1 MLTIFRFIFGAL
13 VALKT
18 LQLTARASISTE
30 GGIDLSDQAF
40 LALPLGATVLVCVGF
55 FVLGKGIRL
64 AALAILSGFLVF
76 VFAFDFYNHHTYLI
90 ITICAIF
97 ALGVSVP
104 QLLKIQLTIVY
115 AFAALTKINET
126 YLSGSE
132 LYSSM
137 VQAAVWQAVF
147 RDDPSPKFLMIVSAA
162 SIVVEAFLAV
172 ALWFARTRGIALVVG
187 LCFHAGLVIAV
198 TGGFDLF
205 ADLSIYGG
213 LILALYLPFFQDEL
227 DPLVGR
233 RTGSTASVRDAASS
247 PTGSF

>member
-1 MLTIFRFIFGAL
+1 M
-13 VALKT
+13 
-18 LQLTARASISTE
+18 
-30 GGIDLSDQAF
+30 
-40 LALPLGATVLVCVGF
+40 
-55 FVLGKGIRL
+55 
-64 AALAILSGFLVF
+64 
-76 VFAFDFYNHHTYLI
+76 
-90 ITICAIF
+90 
-97 ALGVSVP
+97 SVP

-137 VQAAVWQAVF
+137 VQAAAWQAVF
-147 RDDPSPKFLMIVSAA
+147 RDDPSPEFLMIVSAA
-162 SIVVEAFLAV
+162 SIMVEAFLAV
-172 ALWFARTRGIALVVG
+172 GLWFTRTRSIALVVG

-227 DPLVGR
+227 DPLVGG
-233 RTGSTASVRDAASS
+233 RTGSTTSVRDAASS
-247 PTGSF
+247 PTSSV